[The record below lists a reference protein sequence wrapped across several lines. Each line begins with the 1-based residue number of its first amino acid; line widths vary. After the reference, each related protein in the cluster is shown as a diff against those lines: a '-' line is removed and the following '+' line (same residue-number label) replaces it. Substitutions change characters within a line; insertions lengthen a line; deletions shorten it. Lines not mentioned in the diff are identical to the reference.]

1 MEKKIIRSFTFDV
14 NANNN
19 EKYGDFIEG
28 RAIVFDQPTNIGLFT
43 EIIDRNALKETD
55 LRDVRFLVN
64 HNTDMIPL
72 ARSRRNNENSTMQ
85 MVVGEEG
92 MDIRANLDT
101 ENNADARA
109 LYSATKR
116 GDISGMSFM
125 MTVPEDGEEWDFSD
139 EKNAVRRITKIQR
152 IYEVSACTFPAYA
165 DGTSLSV
172 EARGDE
178 EALENAKSTLEK
190 AKAEEE
196 AKAERDADIEELTS
210 LLNELE
216 ANDDNQGN

>member
-1 MEKKIIRSFTFDV
+1 MEKKMTRSFNFDV
-14 NANNN
+14 KAENN
-19 EKYGDFIEG
+19 ERYGDYIQG
-28 RAIVFDQPTNIGLFT
+28 RAIVFEQPTDIGLFN
-43 EIIDRNALKETD
+43 EVIDKNALKDTD
-55 LRDVRFLVN
+55 LRDVRFLIN

-72 ARSRRNNENSTMQ
+72 ARSRRNNANSTMQ

-92 MDIRANLDT
+92 MDVRVNLDT
-101 ENNADARA
+101 ENNADART
-109 LYSATKR
+109 LYSSIKR

-125 MTVPEDGEEWDFSD
+125 MKVRGEEWDFTN
-139 EKNAVRRITKIQR
+139 EEHPTRRITDISKVF
-152 IYEVSACTFPAYA
+152 EVSAVTFPAYES
-165 DGTSLSV
+165 TTL

-216 ANDDNQGN
+216 ANDDN

>member
-14 NANNN
+14 DAQNN
-19 EKYGDFIEG
+19 EKYGDYIEG
-28 RAIVFDQPTNIGLFT
+28 RAIVFDQPTDIGLFT
-43 EIIDRNALKETD
+43 EIIDKNALKETD
-55 LRDVRFLVN
+55 LRDVRFLIN

-125 MTVPEDGEEWDFSD
+125 MTVKDEDWDFTD
-139 EKNAVRRITKIQR
+139 EERPVRTIRSIGR
-152 IYEVSACTFPAYA
+152 IYEVSAVSYPAYPQ
-165 DGTSLSV
+165 TSLSV

-190 AKAEEE
+190 AKVEAE

-216 ANDDNQGN
+216 DDNDNQGN

>member
-14 NANNN
+14 SANNN

-152 IYEVSACTFPAYA
+152 IYEVSACTFPAYEN
-165 DGTSLSV
+165 GTSL

-178 EALENAKSTLEK
+178 EALENAKSVLEK
-190 AKAEEE
+190 AKAEAEE
-196 AKAERDADIEELTS
+196 KAERDADINELTS

>member
-14 NANNN
+14 DAQNN
-19 EKYGDFIEG
+19 EKYGDYIEG
-28 RAIVFDQPTNIGLFT
+28 RAIVFDQPTDIGLFT

-92 MDIRANLDT
+92 MDISANLDT

-152 IYEVSACTFPAYA
+152 IYEVSACTFPAYEN
-165 DGTSLSV
+165 GTSL

-178 EALENAKSTLEK
+178 EALENAKSVLEK
-190 AKAEEE
+190 AKAEAEE
-196 AKAERDADIEELTS
+196 KAERDADINELTT

-216 ANDDNQGN
+216 ANDDN

>member
-152 IYEVSACTFPAYA
+152 IYEVSACTFPAYEN
-165 DGTSLSV
+165 GTSL

-178 EALENAKSTLEK
+178 EALENAKSVLEK
-190 AKAEEE
+190 AKAEAEE
-196 AKAERDADIEELTS
+196 KAERDADINELTS

-216 ANDDNQGN
+216 ADNDN

>member
-152 IYEVSACTFPAYA
+152 IYEVSACTFPAYEN
-165 DGTSLSV
+165 GTSL

-178 EALENAKSTLEK
+178 EALENAKSVLEK
-190 AKAEEE
+190 AKAEAEE
-196 AKAERDADIEELTS
+196 KAERDADINELTS

-216 ANDDNQGN
+216 ANDDN

>member
-14 NANNN
+14 DAQNN
-19 EKYGDFIEG
+19 EKYGDYIEG
-28 RAIVFDQPTNIGLFT
+28 RAIVFDQPTDIGLFT
-43 EIIDRNALKETD
+43 EIIDKNALKETD
-55 LRDVRFLVN
+55 LRDVRFLIN

-85 MVVGEEG
+85 MIVGEEG

-125 MTVPEDGEEWDFSD
+125 MTVGDEEWDFSD
-139 EKNAVRRITKIQR
+139 EERPVRRILAVNR

-216 ANDDNQGN
+216 EDNDN